1 MPVRLL
7 TLRSWL
13 ILAAVV
19 MAAVLLLSW
28 CADRARLKTMRGE
41 ATVGA
46 ATGKALD
53 VVATETPVIRQQQ
66 AEKQREVDNI
76 PGADARLPDGF
87 AERLERVRRGRS
99 PGDDPRQP

>member
-1 MPVRLL
+1 MKTL
-7 TLRSWL
+7 TLRAWIAL
-13 ILAAVV
+13 GVIVLA
-19 MAAVLLLSW
+19 LLLTMSW

-53 VVATETPVIRQQQ
+53 TVATETPVIRQQQ
-66 AEKQREVDNI
+66 AEKQREIDNI

-87 AERLERVRRGRS
+87 AERLERVRRGNGS
-99 PGDDPRQP
+99 GDDPRQP